1 MNALR
6 NALPFDVSIP
16 NQETEAALLDSRLGR
31 DLESFDSADDLFN
44 SGKDLNKLQ
53 ELVKLLIAQEPLEE
67 KYRDHSLT
75 GNWADSRDCH
85 IEPDWLLIY
94 RIADSTLYLERTGSH
109 SDLFK

>member
-1 MNALR
+1 MTSK
-6 NALPFDVSIP
+6 VS
-16 NQETEAALLDSRLGR
+16 QTTAFKK
-31 DLESFDSADDLFN
+31 DLKRQKKR
-44 SGKDLNKLQ
+44 GKDLNKLQ
-53 ELVKLLIAQEPLEE
+53 ELVKLLITEESLEE

-85 IEPDWLLIY
+85 IEPNWLLIY

>member
-1 MNALR
+1 MTSK
-6 NALPFDVSIP
+6 VS
-16 NQETEAALLDSRLGR
+16 QTTAFKK
-31 DLESFDSADDLFN
+31 DLKRQKKR
-44 SGKDLNKLQ
+44 GKDLNKLQ
-53 ELVKLLIAQEPLEE
+53 VLVKLLIAEEPLEE

-109 SDLFK
+109 NDLFK

>member
-1 MNALR
+1 MTSK
-6 NALPFDVSIP
+6 VS
-16 NQETEAALLDSRLGR
+16 QTTAFKK
-31 DLESFDSADDLFN
+31 DLKRQKKR
-44 SGKDLNKLQ
+44 GKDLNNLQ
-53 ELVKLLIAQEPLEE
+53 ELVKLLITEEPLEE

-85 IEPDWLLIY
+85 IEPNWLLIY